1 MSEIESP
8 LVPYDVY
15 ETHAVHIGTNQKS
28 SDMQRFI
35 DTDRADGLSLIHI

>member
-1 MSEIESP
+1 MSENESP

-35 DTDRADGLSLIHI
+35 DKIERMVADCI